1 MPARPAGPFGP
12 DYTVGFAKVGLGDLR
27 TGSSAGS
34 VSLPQSGFPS
44 KETTYDFDLFRHA
57 PDIAGSDDVASCAGL
72 PVTWFRDYF
81 WRIYPTGIVISELE
95 YRAGTTSPFGPP
107 KGLRTPQQPGLDA
120 VLDSLQGDFRN
131 WVKDLDY
138 RKMRCPWHIDGL
150 NAELLEV
157 TTGTNAAGAIGQI
170 AKKID
175 ILRNTVS
182 RIHNLRLQC
191 YPSRWQPNEYQR
203 FRILNSDQN

>member
-1 MPARPAGPFGP
+1 M
-12 DYTVGFAKVGLGDLR
+12 T
-27 TGSSAGS
+27 
-34 VSLPQSGFPS
+34 LPQSGRVPN
-44 KETTYDFDLFRHA
+44 L
-57 PDIAGSDDVASCAGL
+57 
-72 PVTWFRDYF
+72 
-81 WRIYPTGIVISELE
+81 
-95 YRAGTTSPFGPP
+95 
-107 KGLRTPQQPGLDA
+107 
-120 VLDSLQGDFRN
+120 
-131 WVKDLDY
+131 VKALDY
-138 RKMRCPWHIDGL
+138 RKCDSLGISGDAL

>member
-1 MPARPAGPFGP
+1 MSFVLLQVLTIVPVMVLFSTMDAQQARFYANTF
-12 DYTVGFAKVGLGDLR
+12 R
-27 TGSSAGS
+27 
-34 VSLPQSGFPS
+34 SLINKYQEKATEF
-44 KETTYDFDLFRHA
+44 
-57 PDIAGSDDVASCAGL
+57 
-72 PVTWFRDYF
+72 
-81 WRIYPTGIVISELE
+81 
-95 YRAGTTSPFGPP
+95 
-107 KGLRTPQQPGLDA
+107 Q
-120 VLDSLQGDFRN
+120 
-131 WVKDLDY
+131 DLDY